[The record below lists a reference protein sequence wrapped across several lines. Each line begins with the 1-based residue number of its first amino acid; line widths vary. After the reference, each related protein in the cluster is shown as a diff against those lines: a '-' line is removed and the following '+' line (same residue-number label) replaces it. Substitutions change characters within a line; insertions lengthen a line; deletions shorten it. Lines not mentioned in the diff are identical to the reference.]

1 MKNIDY
7 FHVHS
12 NICRIM
18 SYMEYDMPLPITFI
32 GTKDHKRSKRCLAAK
47 MRHKELKDIVDK
59 DLKPADCN
67 SICGLRQEEKNAP

>member
-1 MKNIDY
+1 MKNIAY
-7 FHVHS
+7 FHVRS

-32 GTKDHKRSKRCLAAK
+32 VTKGHKRSKRSG
-47 MRHKELKDIVDK
+47 RKDETQRMNDTLDK
-59 DLKPADCN
+59 DLKPADSN